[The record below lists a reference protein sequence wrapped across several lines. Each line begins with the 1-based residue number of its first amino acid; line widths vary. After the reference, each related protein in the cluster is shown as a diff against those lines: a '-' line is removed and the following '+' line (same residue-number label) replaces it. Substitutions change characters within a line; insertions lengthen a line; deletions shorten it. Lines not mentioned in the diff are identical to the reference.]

1 MCIRDSYRGNLY
13 SKPEIGPDGK
23 IVVLNDIVIDTMPNN
38 KIYVKSLPGQVKNV
52 EINDGDAKL
61 RANFDRAFNSN
72 FLDGDEKSNPS
83 EEEMYKFAVDNKGEV
98 INDGEKVKSLVSDQ
112 TRVVKGGSWKDR
124 SYWLDPS
131 QRRLMPEF
139 MSADYIGF
147 RCAMSYLG
155 ANDNKKRPRD

>member
-1 MCIRDSYRGNLY
+1 MPGNNFARAKFFAFIY
-13 SKPEIGPDGK
+13 
-23 IVVLNDIVIDTMPNN
+23 DI
-38 KIYVKSLPGQVKNV
+38 KNI

-155 ANDNKKRPRD
+155 AVSYTHLTLPTKRIV